1 MARILVI
8 EDNADNLELMVYLLE
23 AFGHAVTTAVDGA
36 GGLAAAASERP
47 EVILCDL
54 HLPGI
59 DGYEVCRRLKADPAL
74 RRIPLLAVTASAM
87 ATERARG
94 FEAGFVHGGRFVCP
108 EFLGQLPEHP
118 APVRFGALQALFRGV
133 AVLLIVRCRIRF
145 EW

>member
-1 MARILVI
+1 VARILVI

-59 DGYEVCRRLKADPAL
+59 DGYEVCRRLKADRAL

-87 ATERARG
+87 AGDRDRGLATGFDGYIAKPIDPERFVTEVEG
-94 FEAGFVHGGRFVCP
+94 FLAGGRG
-108 EFLGQLPEHP
+108 E
-118 APVRFGALQALFRGV
+118 V
-133 AVLLIVRCRIRF
+133 ARRA
-145 EW
+145 E

>member
-87 ATERARG
+87 AAERARG
-94 FEAGFVHGGRFVCP
+94 FEAGFDGYLVKPIDPERFVS
-108 EFLGQLPEHP
+108 EVEGFLRDLGSGAS
-118 APVRFGALQALFRGV
+118 APRA
-133 AVLLIVRCRIRF
+133 
-145 EW
+145 E

>member
-94 FEAGFVHGGRFVCP
+94 FEAGFDGYLVKPIDPERFVS
-108 EFLGQLPEHP
+108 EVEGFLRDLGSGAS
-118 APVRFGALQALFRGV
+118 APRA
-133 AVLLIVRCRIRF
+133 
-145 EW
+145 E

>member
-1 MARILVI
+1 VARILVI

-23 AFGHAVTTAVDGA
+23 AFGHAVTAAVDGA

-87 ATERARG
+87 AGDRDRGLATGFDGYIAKPIDPERFVTEVESFLSA
-94 FEAGFVHGGRFVCP
+94 GGRG
-108 EFLGQLPEHP
+108 EAARRAE
-118 APVRFGALQALFRGV
+118 
-133 AVLLIVRCRIRF
+133 
-145 EW
+145 

>member
-1 MARILVI
+1 VARILVI

-23 AFGHAVTTAVDGA
+23 AFGHAVTAAVDGA

-59 DGYEVCRRLKADPAL
+59 DGYEVCRRLQADRAL

-87 ATERARG
+87 AGDRDRGLATGFDGYIAKPIDPERFVTEVESFLSA
-94 FEAGFVHGGRFVCP
+94 GGRG
-108 EFLGQLPEHP
+108 EAARRAE
-118 APVRFGALQALFRGV
+118 
-133 AVLLIVRCRIRF
+133 
-145 EW
+145 